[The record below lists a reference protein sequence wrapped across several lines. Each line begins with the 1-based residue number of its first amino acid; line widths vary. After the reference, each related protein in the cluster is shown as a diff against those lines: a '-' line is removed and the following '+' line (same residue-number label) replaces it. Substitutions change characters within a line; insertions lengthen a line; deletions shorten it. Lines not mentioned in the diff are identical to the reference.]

1 MTKVSGGLSER
12 EAAASIRRRTS
23 PVGEDSI
30 DRKSPVRSLLD
41 GLYLLSGWLAGF
53 FLFLIF
59 LIMMAL
65 SLGRHVGVNIPAG
78 DDFAAWSMAA
88 LGFLGLAHTFKSG
101 DLIRVGLIL
110 DRLSPSARRLI
121 EILCLSIGTAVVCFF
136 AWHAVHMTY
145 DSYLF
150 NDVSGGVVAVPLW
163 IPQIGYSLGL
173 TILAIAFVDELV
185 HVLRGYQPRYEKPK
199 AETPEEIVDRAAESG
214 L

>member
-1 MTKVSGGLSER
+1 M
-12 EAAASIRRRTS
+12 
-23 PVGEDSI
+23 

-41 GLYLLSGWLAGF
+41 GIYLLSGWLAGF

-59 LIMMAL
+59 LIMMGL

-110 DRLSPSARRLI
+110 DRLPPSARRMI
-121 EILCLSIGTAVVCFF
+121 EILCLSIGTAVVGFF

-185 HVLRGYQPRYEKPK
+185 HALRGYQPRYEKPK
-199 AETPEEIVDRAAESG
+199 AETPEEIVDRAAEGG